1 MQPGLGPHFAT
12 PIQPGIVYA
21 RSCVVTTPIL
31 GLNMESA
38 RNLNIVGRGS
48 FTHKTPTGI
57 RKILDQILEKTFL
70 SVSLN
75 PSRMKPS
82 YAKRKL

>member
-38 RNLNIVGRGS
+38 RNLDIIGRGS

-75 PSRMKPS
+75 PSRMNPS